1 MAERVGLIAGLG
13 RFPFEVARSVR
24 EKGGHVVGVAIQELA
39 EKDIERELDACHW
52 VHLGQ
57 LAQLVATFREE
68 GVRDLVMAGKVPK
81 TFLFEKAESLKPDA
95 TALALLAGLRDRKD
109 DSILGAVADF
119 LESEGFRLRGQTELA
134 PELLA
139 GPGPLGRHALTP
151 EQQEDVCFAWPIAR
165 SLGGLDVGQTVVVR
179 HGAVM
184 ALEAMEGTDAAV
196 RRGAALSGPGCCVV
210 KLAKPAQ
217 DPRFDVPTV
226 GLGTLRVLVETAAAV
241 LAVEAERTVVL
252 EREALV
258 EMADAAGVVVVGVS
272 GGEQAE
278 LPA

>member
-13 RFPFEVARSVR
+13 RFPFEVARAVR
-24 EKGGHVVGVAIQELA
+24 RRGGSVVGVAIHELTD
-39 EKDIERELDACHW
+39 KDLERELDACHW
-52 VHLGQ
+52 VHLGE
-57 LAQLVATFREE
+57 LERLVSAFREV

-81 TFLFEKAESLKPDA
+81 TFLYEQAHALRPDA
-95 TALALLAGLRDRKD
+95 SARAVLAGLRDRKD

-119 LESEGFRLRGQTELA
+119 LERAGFRLRGQCELA

-139 GPGPLGRHALTP
+139 ESGPLGRHAPTP
-151 EQQEDVCFAWPIAR
+151 EQWEDVRFAWPIAR

-179 HGAVM
+179 RGAVM

-210 KLAKPAQ
+210 KLAKPHQ

-226 GLGTLRVLVETAAAV
+226 GPGTLRVLVETRAAL
-241 LAVEAERTVVL
+241 LAIEAGRTVVL
-252 EREALV
+252 ERQGLV
-258 EMADAAGVVVVGVS
+258 ELADAAGVAVVGVS
-272 GGEQAE
+272 GGDQAE
-278 LPA
+278 LPT

>member
-1 MAERVGLIAGLG
+1 
-13 RFPFEVARSVR
+13 
-24 EKGGHVVGVAIQELA
+24 
-39 EKDIERELDACHW
+39 
-52 VHLGQ
+52 
-57 LAQLVATFREE
+57 
-68 GVRDLVMAGKVPK
+68 
-81 TFLFEKAESLKPDA
+81 
-95 TALALLAGLRDRKD
+95 
-109 DSILGAVADF
+109 
-119 LESEGFRLRGQTELA
+119 
-134 PELLA
+134 
-139 GPGPLGRHALTP
+139 
-151 EQQEDVCFAWPIAR
+151 
-165 SLGGLDVGQTVVVR
+165 
-179 HGAVM
+179 
-184 ALEAMEGTDAAV
+184 
-196 RRGAALSGPGCCVV
+196 VV